1 MLLKCVTANASLIV
15 PDLEDAVPL
24 HEKPKARQMIKEH
37 LPKLRLAVGDK
48 ICITVRTNSLETGM
62 FEDDVRSVLDR
73 NTSTLFDGFCVTK
86 VDSVEIATQTCR
98 FLESMEK
105 ELGLAQN
112 SLKVIP

>member
-1 MLLKCVTANASLIV
+1 
-15 PDLEDAVPL
+15 
-24 HEKPKARQMIKEH
+24 
-37 LPKLRLAVGDK
+37 
-48 ICITVRTNSLETGM
+48 M

-98 FLESMEK
+98 FLEIMEK